1 MENYLA
7 TMRRD
12 LSRLRSSKKR
22 LEDLFAISFA
32 HADMVAYERLVD
44 LRLEKKTYA
53 ELRKDIE
60 AFAAYLQSSFPAK
73 EGEYIAIDLANGPS
87 FIIAFWGSLM
97 AGYSPYLVNSY
108 YPLSLRLRLLERLT
122 VTKVITLSPDYPSF
136 YGRPDILAFPAGGI
150 PKEGTWGNAFAIS
163 STLTGLEAKIAVY
176 DGEAIAAE
184 IENSESIVKKNRW
197 FINDYRGA
205 IKVAAILPFF
215 HVFGMVVS
223 YLWFSFYGRTIVFF
237 RDLAPETVRA
247 TIIRHGVTHVFAPPL
262 LFHKLHAGIKEGVKR
277 AGPKKEKAFGRAVAF
292 LEKLGDLMPGLALVL
307 SRRLL
312 GEVRRKAFGES
323 PRFMISGGAYIDPE
337 ALRTIN
343 AVGYPLFNGY
353 GTTEASIAGANLAKR
368 FSVRTNGSIGSP
380 FPNVRYAIAE
390 DSTLVVSGKSLAR
403 EIIYLDGKTERPT
416 SFSTNDL
423 VREVDGQYFIN
434 GRKSDLFVSENGE
447 NVSPDLIEREL
458 SFPLANHFSLLEL
471 DGKLTLVVEYRKGI
485 APALIERELA
495 AGKSRLASVSYGQC
509 VASVLLTN
517 DPIAN
522 PNAIKVSR
530 ARLRLAVEKGQVRLF
545 SLAAATKEAEGNV
558 PLDDTLALIEELF
571 RQSLGKDVPVAPNSD
586 YFLDLGGDSMGYI
599 SLLISLQ
606 SAFGVRFDLE
616 KDRALRTPDDFDRK
630 IKEGR

>member
-22 LEDLFAISFA
+22 LQDLFEISFA
-32 HADMVAYERLVD
+32 HAEMVAYERLVD

-60 AFAAYLQSSFPAK
+60 AFAAYLQTSFPAK
-73 EGEYIAIDLANGPS
+73 EGEYIAIDLPNGPS
-87 FIIAFWGSLM
+87 FIVAFWGSLM
-97 AGYSPYLVNSY
+97 AGYSPYLINSY
-108 YPLSLRLRLLERLT
+108 YPLSLRLKLLERLG
-122 VTKVITLSPDYPSF
+122 VSKVITFGDEYPSS
-136 YGRPDILAFPAGGI
+136 YGRPDIRAYPAGGI

-184 IENSESIVKKNRW
+184 IENSESIVRENDW

-237 RDLAPETVRA
+237 RDLAPETVRS
-247 TIIRHGVTHVFAPPL
+247 TIIRHGITHIFAPPL

-277 AGPKKEKAFGRAVAF
+277 AGAKKEKAFKRALAF
-292 LEKLGDLMPGLALVL
+292 LQKLGELMPGLALAL
-307 SRRLL
+307 SRCLL

-343 AVGYPLFNGY
+343 AIGYPLFNGY

-368 FSVRTNGSIGSP
+368 FSSRTNGSIGSP
-380 FPNVRYAIAE
+380 FPSVRYSIDE
-390 DSTLVVSGKSLAR
+390 DGTLTVSGNSLAR
-403 EIIYLDGKTERPT
+403 EIIYLDGNKERPT

-423 VREVDGQYFIN
+423 VREVDGQYFID

-458 SFPLANHFSLLEL
+458 SFPLANHFSVLEL

-485 APALIERELA
+485 ASSLIEGEVKE
-495 AGKSRLASVSYGQC
+495 GKARLATVSYGQS

-530 ARLRLAVEKGQVRLF
+530 AQLRLAIEKGHVRLF
-545 SLAAATKEAEGNV
+545 PLATESKEAGSNV
-558 PLDDTLALIEELF
+558 PIDDTLALIEELF
-571 RQSLGKDVPVAPNSD
+571 RQSLGKDVPIAPSSD

-606 SAFGVRFDLE
+606 ATFDIRFDLE
-616 KDRALRTPDDFDRK
+616 KDRNLRTPEDFYRK
-630 IKEGR
+630 LKEGL